1 MQLSEVAFR
10 GYKAFPG
17 GNGGDVLLQKLT
29 LAPLTLVF
37 GKNNS
42 GKSVVV
48 RLPRLLL
55 GALAGNED
63 LLPLEVRGIKYGGRF
78 VDIIHGGEFFGRPTF
93 EIRATHGGEMLDVS
107 ATLYSSGALA
117 ADEPPELWAYRIRSP
132 EEFEISPEAGTVDP
146 GFRGLLPSEARWDR
160 WRTAASAELD
170 RMVHLGPTRATIQ
183 PSYVEERPSQ
193 LEIDGGQAAQWLR
206 ADAALADA
214 VGMWFE
220 EHMDGWRLSLT
231 RSNESFSLFVRKS
244 ESMTANLARAGEGL
258 QQVFPVV
265 VHQLQRQRSVT
276 GGFLDVVEQPEI
288 HLHAAAQA
296 PLADLFIDTALTR
309 RGTVLVETHSQP
321 LLLRVQRR
329 VAEGMIPHDLVAL
342 YYVDVNDEGSM
353 LRRVG
358 LSPDGE
364 VDWWPEGVFEEDFQE
379 VAAIR
384 RAQRRRIGLGKA
396 G

>member
-1 MQLSEVAFR
+1 MQLDEVAFR

-17 GNGGDVLLQKLT
+17 GNGEGERMQRLT

-55 GALAGNED
+55 GALAGDDEE

-78 VDIIHGGEFFGRPTF
+78 VDLIHGGDFFGRPAF
-93 EIRATHGGEMLDVS
+93 KVRATHDGERLDFA
-107 ATLYSSGALA
+107 ATLYSSSALA
-117 ADEPPELWAYRIRSP
+117 ADEPPELWAYRMSSP
-132 EEFEISPEAGTVDP
+132 EQLELIDQEGSS
-146 GFRGLLPSEARWDR
+146 FRGLLPTDARWDR
-160 WRTAASAELD
+160 WRHAASAALD
-170 RMVHLGPTRATIQ
+170 RMIHLGPTRATIQ
-183 PSYVEERPSQ
+183 PSYVEERPAK
-193 LEIDGGQAAQWLR
+193 LAIDGQQAPQWLR

-214 VGMWFE
+214 AGVWFE
-220 EHMDGWRLSLT
+220 EHMEGWRLSLS
-231 RSNESFSLFVRKS
+231 RSNESFTLRVKKS
-244 ESMTANLARAGEGL
+244 ESMKANLARAGEGL
-258 QQVFPVV
+258 QQVLPVV
-265 VHQLQRQRSVT
+265 VHQLQRQRSAT
-276 GGFLDVVEQPEI
+276 SGFLDVVEQPEI

-296 PLADLFIDTALTR
+296 PLADLFIDTALTG

-329 VAEGMIPHDLVAL
+329 IAEGRISPDRVAL
-342 YYVDVNDEGSM
+342 YFVDVTSKGSI
-353 LRRVG
+353 LRRIG

-364 VDWWPEGVFEEDFQE
+364 VEWWPEGVFEEDFQE

-384 RAQRRRIGLGKA
+384 RAQRRREGLGRA